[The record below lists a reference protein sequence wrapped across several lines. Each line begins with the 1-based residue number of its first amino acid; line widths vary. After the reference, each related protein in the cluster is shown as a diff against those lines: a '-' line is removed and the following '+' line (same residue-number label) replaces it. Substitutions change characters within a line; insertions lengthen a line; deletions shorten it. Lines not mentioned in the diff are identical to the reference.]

1 MAKYAFLFPGQGS
14 QIVGM
19 GKALYEESSIARK
32 LYDQADTILE
42 RSLSKM
48 CFEGPAEDLKHTA
61 NTQPAL
67 YVTSC
72 AAFETLREK
81 GFEPTAVAG
90 HSLGEY
96 AALYAAGVFDFET
109 GLNLVEVRGRAMG
122 CAGEDSPGGM
132 AAVIGLDINKV
143 DEICEAVS
151 EEAGIVVVA
160 NDNSPGQTVISGEKE
175 SLEIACERLKEAGA
189 KRAMTLPVS
198 GAFHSPLMQEAQLQ
212 VASQLAESA
221 LHTPECPFYPN
232 VKAELAND
240 VDTIRKCLV
249 GQVTGR
255 VRWVETMQLMIK
267 AGMGQALE
275 VGPGKVLAGLMR
287 RIDKSVNV
295 LPAGSWDDIEAL
307 ENDA

>member
-1 MAKYAFLFPGQGS
+1 MAQYAFLFPGQGS
-14 QIVGM
+14 QVVGM
-19 GKALYEESSIARK
+19 GKELYEESSVARK
-32 LYDQADTILE
+32 LYDHADAVLE
-42 RSLSKM
+42 RPLSKM
-48 CFEGPAEDLKHTA
+48 CVEGPAEDLQNTA

-96 AALYAAGVFDFET
+96 SALYAGGVFDFET
-109 GLNLVEVRGRAMG
+109 GLKLVEVRGRAMG
-122 CAGEDSPGGM
+122 CAGEDAPGGM
-132 AAVIGLDINKV
+132 AAVIGLDIAKI

-151 EEAGIVVVA
+151 AEDGLVVVA

-175 SLEIACERLKEAGA
+175 ALEAACERLKEAGA

-212 VASQLAESA
+212 LASQLAESA
-221 LHTPECPFYPN
+221 LHTPTCPFYPN

-249 GQVTGR
+249 DQVIGR
-255 VRWVETMQLMIK
+255 VRWVETMELMIK

-287 RIDKSVNV
+287 RIDKSVKV
-295 LPAGSWDDIEAL
+295 LPAGSLEDIEAL
-307 ENDA
+307 EQDA